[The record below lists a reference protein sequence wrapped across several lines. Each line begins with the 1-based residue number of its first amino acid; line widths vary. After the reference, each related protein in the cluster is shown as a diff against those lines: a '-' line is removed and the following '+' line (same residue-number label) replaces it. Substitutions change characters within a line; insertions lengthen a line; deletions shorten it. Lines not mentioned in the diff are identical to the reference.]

1 MLNHVIALSLR
12 NRGVVLAFALL
23 VAAAGAYELSRMPV
37 DVFPD
42 LNRPT
47 VTVLTETPGLA
58 PEEVETLVTRPIEVA
73 LMGTTGVHRVR
84 SASGVGLSIVWIEFD
99 WNSDVLR
106 ARQLVTEKMQSVRE
120 RLPKDANPV
129 LAPVSSIMGE
139 ILLVGLWSPD
149 AANGPDALRTF
160 ADFTLRNRLLQVP
173 GVSQVTAL
181 GGRVMQHQIVTS
193 PARLMA
199 YEVTLRQLT
208 EAAEKAN
215 AVAGG
220 GEMVR
225 SSRTSMIRIV
235 GRATSAADIA
245 ETPVVWREPR
255 PVRIRDVADVRLGGA
270 DPIGVGSVRIRE
282 GDVTRGGPAV
292 IVAIQKQP
300 GADTRALDRELDGV
314 LSQVALPSG
323 VRIERLFRQADF
335 IDAAVGNVL
344 HAIRDGAIWVFVV
357 LFVFLWN
364 FRTSLI
370 TLTAIP
376 LSVLTTALVFA
387 GLGLTIDTMTLGGI
401 AVAVGTLVDDAI
413 VDVENVV
420 RRLRENRLRQA
431 PDSPLKVVLLASSE
445 IRGSIVYA
453 TLIVCVVVLPLFAL
467 PGIEGRMFGPLGLAY
482 AISLLASLAVSLTVT
497 PALASLLLPGAG
509 FLGRREDPLL
519 LRSLKRVV
527 APVVRFAVRH
537 PWPILGTTMVLGI
550 ASKLAVLGMGAEFL
564 PPFNEGTLTIN
575 VQCEP
580 GTSLAESE
588 RIAGRVEAELLR
600 VPEIASIGR
609 RTGRAEM
616 DEHAEGVHASEID
629 VRLDEHGRPRERVLA
644 DVRERIGGIPGV
656 QVDVGQPI
664 AHRLDHLLSG
674 VRAQVVV
681 KIFGPDLDELR
692 SAAADIASRM
702 TNVAGVVDLRVEQQ
716 AETSQVRI
724 EIDRVAAARHGLA
737 PGDVTQSLET
747 AYKGRVV
754 SEIVDGDRRLDL
766 VVRFDE
772 ESRRDPAVLARTVLD
787 APSGR
792 KVAVADVAQVLDTV
806 GPTTIAHEDGQ
817 RRIVVSCNV
826 QGRDL
831 ASVVADIRL
840 AAEPIEQ
847 RLRSVSGDY
856 RIAYGGQFEAQQEAA
871 TRLLVLG
878 SLAVVGVFL
887 LLWKCLGSWVAAA
900 QVLLV
905 NIPLAAIGA
914 VAILMLVN
922 RPTAAALAAAPWLE
936 WPRVWAA
943 ATTLS
948 LAHWI
953 GFITLIGIVS
963 RNGILMI
970 SHYIH
975 LMKHEGEKFDEAMIV
990 RGSLERLAP
999 VLMTACVAAIGLLP
1013 LALGVGAK
1021 GTELLQPLALV
1032 VIGGLIDS
1040 TLLDQLVTP
1049 AVFFLCGRLFGPG
1062 IYLDRGDRDAEPI
1075 ERWAESIFPKAVRT

>member
-12 NRGVVLAFALL
+12 NRGVVL
-23 VAAAGAYELSRMPV
+23 VAALVVSLAGAYVLPRMPV

-47 VTVLTETPGLA
+47 VTVMTETPGLA
-58 PEEVETLVTRPIEVA
+58 PEEVETLVTRPIELA
-73 LMGTTGVHRVR
+73 MMGATGVRRVR
-84 SASGVGLSIVWIEFD
+84 SASEVGLSIVWVEFD
-99 WNSDVLR
+99 WNSDV
-106 ARQLVTEKMQSVRE
+106 ARIRQMATEKLQSIRE

-139 ILLVGLWSPD
+139 VLLVGLWTPD
-149 AANGPDALRTF
+149 GTSGAMEMRTF
-160 ADFTLRNRLLQVP
+160 AEFTLRNRLLQVP
-173 GVSQVTAL
+173 GVSQVTVL
-181 GGRVMQHQIVTS
+181 GGAVKQLQIVTS
-193 PARLMA
+193 PARLA
-199 YEVTLRQLT
+199 AHDVTLRQLT

-225 SSRTSMIRIV
+225 DARSSMIRIA
-235 GRATSAADIA
+235 GRAANARDI
-245 ETPVVWREPR
+245 EKTPVAWREPR
-255 PVRIRDVADVRLGGA
+255 PVLIGDVADVRIGGA
-270 DPIGVGSVRIRE
+270 DPIGAGAVRIRE
-282 GDVTRGGPAV
+282 DGVSRGGPAV

-300 GADTRALDRELDGV
+300 GVDTRTLDGQLDAV
-314 LSQVALPSG
+314 LSGIALPSG
-323 VRIERLFRQADF
+323 VRLERLFRQADF
-335 IDAAVGNVL
+335 IRTAVDNVV

-357 LFVFLWN
+357 LFLFLWN

-370 TLTAIP
+370 TLAAIP

-401 AVAVGTLVDDAI
+401 AIAIGTLVDDAI
-413 VDVENVV
+413 VDVENVL
-420 RRLRENRLRQA
+420 RRLRENRLKPTPEA
-431 PDSPLKVVLLASSE
+431 PLAVVLRASTE

-482 AISLLASLAVSLTVT
+482 VVSLLASLAVSLTVT
-497 PALASLLLPGAG
+497 PVLASLLLPTAR
-509 FLGRREDPLL
+509 FLDRRDDPLL
-519 LRSLKRVV
+519 LRWLKRID

-537 PWPILGTTMVLGI
+537 PWPILAATLALGI
-550 ASKLAVLGMGAEFL
+550 ASKGVVFWMGAEFL
-564 PPFNEGTLTIN
+564 PPFSEGTLTIN
-575 VQCEP
+575 VQTEP

-600 VPEIASIGR
+600 VPEIVSIGR

-616 DEHAEGVHASEID
+616 DEHAEGVHSSEID
-629 VRLDEHGRPRERVLA
+629 VRLDEHGRPREAVLA
-644 DVRERIGGIPGV
+644 DVRERIGNLPGV

-674 VRAQVVV
+674 VRAQVAV

-692 SAAADIASRM
+692 SAAADVGSRM
-702 TNVAGVVDLRVEQQ
+702 SAIAGIVDLRVEPQT
-716 AETSQVRI
+716 ETSQVRI
-724 EIDRVAAARHGLA
+724 EVDRAAAARHGLA
-737 PGDVTQSLET
+737 AGDVVSMLET

-754 SEIVDGDRRLDL
+754 SEIVDGDRRFEL

-772 ESRRDPAVLARTVLD
+772 ASRRDPVELGRTIVD

-792 KVAVADVAQVLDTV
+792 KVALADIAKVLDTV
-806 GPTTIAHEDGQ
+806 GPTTILHEEGQ

-831 ASVVADIRL
+831 ASVVADIR
-840 AAEPIEQ
+840 AAVEPIER
-847 RLRSVSGDY
+847 RLHDISGDY
-856 RIAYGGQFEAQQEAA
+856 RIALAGQFEAQQEAMA
-871 TRLLVLG
+871 RLAVLG
-878 SLAVVGVFL
+878 SIAVVGVFL

-900 QVLLV
+900 QVLFV
-905 NIPLAAIGA
+905 NVPLAAIGA

-922 RPTAAALAAAPWLE
+922 RPTSAALTAAPWFD
-936 WPRVWAA
+936 WPRVWAQ

-953 GFITLIGIVS
+953 GFITLVGIVS

-975 LMKHEGEKFDEAMIV
+975 LMEHEGAQFDEAMIV

-1013 LALGVGAK
+1013 LALGAGQK
-1021 GTELLQPLALV
+1021 GTELLHPLALV

-1062 IYLDRGDRDAEPI
+1062 IYRSHKLPACELLVGG
-1075 ERWAESIFPKAVRT
+1075 SI